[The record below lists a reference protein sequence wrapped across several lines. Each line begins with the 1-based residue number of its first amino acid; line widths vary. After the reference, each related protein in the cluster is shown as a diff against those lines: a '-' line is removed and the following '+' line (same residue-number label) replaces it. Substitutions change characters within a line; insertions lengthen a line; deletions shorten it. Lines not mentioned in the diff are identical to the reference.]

1 MITRIEI
8 VADNLKAE
16 SRQLTER
23 AVSSLRAATL
33 ETAGLLVRTK
43 RPALALADTG
53 LKINELSHRGI
64 ERLLRQQLA
73 AFEAL
78 VDGGAKRLET
88 AARAPTLKALVDG
101 QIAVLPASR
110 DAAVKNA
117 RKTVEIVRSTGGEFG
132 GIVREAIV
140 DLSGRRPARKAPV
153 RRKKA
158 AARKPAVRKAAP
170 RKAQAG
176 PAARRGPGRP
186 HKARASTAAGHAA

>member
-64 ERLLRQQLA
+64 ERLLKQQLA

-88 AARAPTLKALVDG
+88 AARAPTLRALVDG

-140 DLSGRRPARKAPV
+140 DLSGRPARKAPV

-158 AARKPAVRKAAP
+158 ATRKPAVRKAAS
-170 RKAQAG
+170 RKAQAR
-176 PAARRGPGRP
+176 PAARKGPGRP
-186 HKARASTAAGHAA
+186 RKARAGTAAARAA